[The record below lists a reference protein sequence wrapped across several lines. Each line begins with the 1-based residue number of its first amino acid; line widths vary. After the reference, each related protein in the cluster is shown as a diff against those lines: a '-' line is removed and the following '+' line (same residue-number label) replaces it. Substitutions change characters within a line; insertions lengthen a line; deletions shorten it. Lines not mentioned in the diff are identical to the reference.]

1 MTTSWVYHPNS
12 NRCTSSRMPSP
23 QYSHALCCKAATEL
37 LYYSCVFYLVEHAGF
52 SSCCAFCGLT
62 IYTISFSSTLLN
74 FLSSFTF
81 LYSGHS
87 LHLCP
92 FSPHLKHST
101 TTVSCLLIVLS
112 PLSCSC
118 SYRPGAQTSY
128 STNTIFPFFSL
139 ILPSVR

>member
-12 NRCTSSRMPSP
+12 NRCTSSGMPSL
-23 QYSHALCCKAATEL
+23 QCSHALCCRAATKF
-37 LYYSCVFYLVEHAGF
+37 LYYSCVFSLVEYAGF

-62 IYTISFSSTLLN
+62 IYTTSSSSTLLN

-101 TTVSCLLIVLS
+101 TTVSCLLIVLF

-118 SYRPGAQTSY
+118 SYGPGAQTSY

-139 ILPSVR
+139 ILPSVW